1 MMPGRSALT
10 VTPFTA
16 STVPIAFRVVDH
28 VSCFA
33 TTVVTASGGGAQL
46 CDIAALIWKY
56 LNPPIAPTNTT
67 TPASISNMRFF
78 ITKSEMYNV
87 RPPRGVKKM
96 WRPRV
101 GAFTGLRTVERAFT
115 ARAPRACRCRSGVS
129 PARGGCRYAPMWEGD
144 DRGRPAA
151 DGGLTQYETM
161 LTCGNAMTLQQL
173 VYEDGNIAVA
183 LLSLE
188 DGQSARLAVRWLE
201 PPQYKGKDGRVHD
214 TTNVMGGATDWFI
227 VPFTF

>member
-78 ITKSEMYNV
+78 ITKAEMYNV

-115 ARAPRACRCRSGVS
+115 ARAPRACRCRSGAS

-144 DRGRPAA
+144 DRVRPRGGRRLNAIRNDANLRKRDDTPAV
-151 DGGLTQYETM
+151 GLRRRQH
-161 LTCGNAMTLQQL
+161 
-173 VYEDGNIAVA
+173 
-183 LLSLE
+183 
-188 DGQSARLAVRWLE
+188 R
-201 PPQYKGKDGRVHD
+201 GRVVV
-214 TTNVMGGATDWFI
+214 TRRWPVGQVGGPVARAAS
-227 VPFTF
+227 VQG